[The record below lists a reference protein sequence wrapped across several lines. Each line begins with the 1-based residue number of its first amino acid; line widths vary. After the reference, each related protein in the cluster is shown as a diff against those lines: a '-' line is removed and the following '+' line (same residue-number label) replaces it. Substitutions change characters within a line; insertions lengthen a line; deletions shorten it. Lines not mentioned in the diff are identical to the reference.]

1 MNDEIKEAVR
11 NRLEFANVLL
21 NMDVKKETPEQIA
34 YNTGFERSLSYEI
47 KFLEKL
53 LEHN

>member
-1 MNDEIKEAVR
+1 MNDEIKEAVS
-11 NRLEFANVLL
+11 NRLEFANMLL
-21 NMDVKKETPEQIA
+21 NIEVKKETHEQIA
-34 YNTGFERSLSYEI
+34 YNTGFERALSYEI